1 MEKGLYKLQSEFLV
15 KKVSEDFENEIG
27 YAFLD
32 DDRSH
37 EKVMAR
43 MAFANAVLPYSTTKG
58 LGRFMGKDHSSIV
71 YYRKQHDG
79 NMKYYPIYRI
89 KYLTALG
96 VTKRVAEENDIYP
109 KVLNNGSS
117 HLSSEIEKTRKTIL
131 HLQSLLE
138 TMQKN
143 LHKEL
148 GLYPEL

>member
-1 MEKGLYKLQSEFLV
+1 MGKVSYKEQSEFLV

-79 NMKYYPIYRI
+79 NMQYYPVYRI
-89 KYLTALG
+89 KYLVALG
-96 VTKRVAEENDIYP
+96 ITRRIAEGYNIYP
-109 KVLNNGSS
+109 RVLNRGSS
-117 HLSSEIEKTRKTIL
+117 HLSSEIEKTRKTIM
-131 HLQSLLE
+131 HLQDLLVV
-138 TMQKN
+138 MQKN